1 MNGEVKNMNH
11 AEKCPICKGVGKV
24 CSNEYATCP
33 DATCHGCNGKGWVT
47 VEDKTKSGSK
57 VTLVTNEKV

>member
-1 MNGEVKNMNH
+1 MSH
-11 AEKCPICKGVGKV
+11 AEICPICNGRGTVPNAMDNTSTAEV
-24 CSNEYATCP
+24 
-33 DATCHGCNGKGWVT
+33 TCHGCNGKGWVT